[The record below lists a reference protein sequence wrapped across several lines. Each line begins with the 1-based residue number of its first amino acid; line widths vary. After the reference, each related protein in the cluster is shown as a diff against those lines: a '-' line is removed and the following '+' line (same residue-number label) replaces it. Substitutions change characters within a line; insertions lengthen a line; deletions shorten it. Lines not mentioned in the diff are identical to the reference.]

1 MKNITDLYSL
11 LYYAMVTNN
20 SKNLNGLPKWMFIS
34 YSFYMFHV
42 ELGQLCSGWFPCP
55 QTDQRFILPSVLEPL
70 KQWEGEERQIV
81 HWLLIVSSQK
91 LAHVTS
97 AYISLVKEKSHGHI
111 HMKRECICINIACD
125 YKVKSDKYFM
135 KNINDSHSPPCRA
148 LNICH
153 FLHHYPDTGHSTHCI
168 WIFSAYTIL

>member
-1 MKNITDLYSL
+1 MENIIDLYSL

-20 SKNLNGLPKWMFIS
+20 SKNLSGLPKWMFIS

-55 QTDQRFILPSVLEPL
+55 QTNQGFILPSVLEPL

-81 HWLLIVSSQK
+81 HWLLIVSSRK
-91 LAHVTS
+91 WHMSLLH
-97 AYISLVKEKSHGHI
+97 ISHWSKKITRHI
-111 HMKRECICINIACD
+111 HIKRECICINIACD
-125 YKVKSDKYFM
+125 YKVKSNKYFV

-148 LNICH
+148 LNLSLSPSLARH
-153 FLHHYPDTGHSTHCI
+153 WP
-168 WIFSAYTIL
+168 